1 MKFTNPLTDRN
12 YTHWTRNYNW
22 NRPLSILKIESVIQ
36 NLPTKKTWGPNSI
49 TGKFYETFKEEI
61 ISTQH
66 KLFQKTQEDFQLP
79 LQGQHYPNVQQHYEK
94 RKPQASISHEH
105 KHKNSKQN
113 FSKQNPTIHEK
124 DSISWSSG
132 TYSTNGG
139 WFKIQKS
146 LNVTKHDQFL
156 KRKKHDHL
164 KDTKCIW
171 ENPKP
176 LPDKSSQETRDKRP
190 FPQDE
195 KRQIGKPCS

>member
-66 KLFQKTQEDFQLP
+66 KLFQKTEEDFQLP

-105 KHKNSKQN
+105 KHKNSKQILAN
-113 FSKQNPTIHEK
+113 RIQQYTK
-124 DSISWSSG
+124 
-132 TYSTNGG
+132 
-139 WFKIQKS
+139 KIAY
-146 LNVTKHDQFL
+146 HDQVGLILQMEDDL
-156 KRKKHDHL
+156 KFRSH
-164 KDTKCIW
+164 
-171 ENPKP
+171 
-176 LPDKSSQETRDKRP
+176 
-190 FPQDE
+190 
-195 KRQIGKPCS
+195 